1 MNGDMLEPRFK
12 EFDGIYF
19 GSPDDSFIMPP
30 NEYDLSK
37 LGKYLRDNN
46 KQFNELTAEEKDRFK
61 FD

>member
-1 MNGDMLEPRFK
+1 MSVDMAEPRFK

-19 GSPDDSFIMPP
+19 GSPNYSFIIPP

-37 LGKYLRDNN
+37 LGKYLRDND
-46 KQFNELTAEEKDRFK
+46 KQFNELTAEEKDHFK